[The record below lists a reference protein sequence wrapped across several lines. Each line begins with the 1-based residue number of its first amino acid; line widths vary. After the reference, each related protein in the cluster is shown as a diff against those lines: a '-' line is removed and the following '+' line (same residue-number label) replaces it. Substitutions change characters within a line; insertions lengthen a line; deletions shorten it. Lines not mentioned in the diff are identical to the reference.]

1 MNQQAYS
8 PSRYKQYKSLSFSEH
23 FSDEEMA
30 RDWTLSESDL
40 KEITRYRKNAR
51 LYIAIQICCVRLY
64 GRFFQRIN
72 DLSVRV
78 INYLNAQLGLPA
90 NLSVDISSRKATLS
104 IYRNNVLTYLG
115 FNKFDESSEKRL
127 GDWLTEKAR
136 LGILPD
142 QLFLQSQ
149 AYLLDHQ
156 ILLPGPSLLDKLIA
170 RICSEVHLGVFETVY
185 QKLPG
190 EILKQIEAIL
200 KLPEG
205 EQRTFFYRLKEY
217 PPSASISSLKNYL
230 NKYQRLMDMG
240 VDKLEQQLVEPA
252 FQQYLYELPVLIVCL
267 Q

>member
-115 FNKFDESSEKRL
+115 FNKFDESSEKL
-127 GDWLTEKAR
+127 D
-136 LGILPD
+136 D
-142 QLFLQSQ
+142 
-149 AYLLDHQ
+149 LLND
-156 ILLPGPSLLDKLIA
+156 L
-170 RICSEVHLGVFETVY
+170 
-185 QKLPG
+185 
-190 EILKQIEAIL
+190 
-200 KLPEG
+200 
-205 EQRTFFYRLKEY
+205 
-217 PPSASISSLKNYL
+217 
-230 NKYQRLMDMG
+230 
-240 VDKLEQQLVEPA
+240 
-252 FQQYLYELPVLIVCL
+252 
-267 Q
+267 